1 MTDIRPAGPRHALNR
16 FEVKYHLATK
26 SVPSLLEDLAPYTRV
41 DSHADPRYGYPVFS
55 VYWDTADLA
64 LFWEKVEGVKRRRK
78 VRFRRYANSKQVYVE
93 VKQREDRTLH
103 KRRLKWP
110 LERVTRVF
118 GTGRGIDWDA
128 LGDDSVAVEVGLMI
142 ERLALR
148 PTMGVSYRRLA
159 LLGAFDPELRVTVDS
174 RLMYRPAPVDVARP
188 FSEGLYIL
196 DPRISVLEVKY
207 DNRVPRW
214 LTKLMCRHGLQIVR
228 MSKYCSA
235 VDLYRFGG
243 QNT

>member
-1 MTDIRPAGPRHALNR
+1 M
-16 FEVKYHLATK
+16 
-26 SVPSLLEDLAPYTRV
+26 PSLLDDLAPYTRI
-41 DSHADPRYGYPVFS
+41 DSHADPRYGYSVFS

-64 LFWEKVEGVKRRRK
+64 LFWEKIEGVKSRRK
-78 VRFRRYANSKQVYVE
+78 VRFRRYAHSDQVYVE

-103 KRRLKWP
+103 KRRLEWP
-110 LERVTRVF
+110 LERVARVF
-118 GTGRGIDWDA
+118 GAGRGVDWDA
-128 LGDDSVAVEVGLMI
+128 LGDDPVAVEVALMI

-159 LLGAFDPELRVTVDS
+159 LFGAFDAELRVTVDS

-188 FSEGLYIL
+188 FNEGLYIL
-196 DPRISVLEVKY
+196 DPRISVLEIKY

-214 LTKLMCRHGLQIVR
+214 LTKLVCRHGLKIVR